1 MRNIAVTGGSGY
13 MGSIVI
19 QELMKNHSNEV
30 RVFALDI
37 REPHQKIPG
46 VSYHILDVRAPEMSN
61 VFAEN
66 DIHVVVHLAAV
77 MPSKK
82 SDPELEYAI
91 DVLGTKNVLEA
102 CVKNNVEKIVV
113 SSSGAAYG
121 YYADNPQWI
130 TENDTVRGNE
140 RLPYSRHKRLV
151 EEMLAEYR
159 KNHPTLQQVV
169 FRIGTIVGKNVS
181 NSLVALFENKSVL
194 AIKGSDSRFV
204 FIWDQDVCGCI
215 VQAIFSSQTGTFNV
229 AGDGALTIY
238 EIAKI
243 LNKKV
248 KVLSPTLLSVAL
260 RVGRWLRVSPYGPEQ
275 IVLLQYRPVLDN
287 NNLKNVFGYI
297 PQKSSQEAFL
307 YYVEQKKLR
316 R

>member
-1 MRNIAVTGGSGY
+1 MKNIAITGASGY
-13 MGSIVI
+13 MGSIVT
-19 QELMKNHSNEV
+19 QELVKNYGDEV
-30 RVFALDI
+30 RIFGLDI
-37 REPHQKIPG
+37 REPHEKIPE
-46 VSYHILDVRAPEMSN
+46 VSYHVLDVRSPEMST

-66 DIHVVVHLAAV
+66 DIHIVVHLAAV
-77 MPSKK
+77 MPGKK
-82 SDPELEYAI
+82 SNPELEYAI

-102 CVKNNVEKIVV
+102 CVENQVEKIIV

-121 YYADNPQWI
+121 YYADNPEWI
-130 TENDTVRGNE
+130 TENNTVRGNE
-140 RLPYSRHKRLV
+140 KLPYSRHKRLV

-159 KNHPTLQQVV
+159 EKHPQLQQVI

-215 VQAIFSSQTGTFNV
+215 VNAIFSSQTGAFNV

-248 KVLSPTLLSVAL
+248 KVLSPTLLYLAL
-260 RVGRWLRVSPYGPEQ
+260 SVGRFLRISPYGPEQ
-275 IVLLQYRPVLDN
+275 MVLLQYRPVLDN
-287 NNLKNVFGYI
+287 SNLKNVFGYT
-297 PQKSSQEAFL
+297 PQKSSREAFL